1 MTPGHDRCRSAL
13 EAVDR
18 LPCFYPWILPLVA
31 LLGTAASLAEG
42 AGIGLLIP
50 FLALLMEGTTPEG
63 GIVAGVAAW
72 YSSLFDQDIR
82 LIVVSVTIILLIV
95 GRCLLNFV
103 YVGLLTWAGTRV
115 THDLRVKLFQHFLSI
130 DYLAMSRETQGR
142 QINALDGSCYRVGQ
156 AVMDF
161 LLMVVNGCTTL
172 IFVTFLALIS
182 WQMTVLTLTA
192 MAIAF
197 LVTRALVKRSSRTGE
212 KLEQGSALL
221 NETAVQVLNSMRM
234 IRIFGQEAREYASF
248 VQVSGQVRKAQ
259 FRLEAA
265 WRTMQPLVDLLY
277 VPLLLGI
284 LVIAWYA
291 EVRLALLLPFLFL
304 VFRLQRYV
312 RDFDMFRLRV
322 ASFLP
327 AVHEVTVLLARR
339 DVRQHSPGTR
349 PFTGLREAIVFD
361 RVGFMYAAD
370 PGIDRAC
377 GRRCLARDQTGRDA
391 RAGGRIR
398 RRQVDPDQSALSHC

>member
-1 MTPGHDRCRSAL
+1 MLTGFL
-13 EAVDR
+13 GY
-18 LPCFYPWILPLVA
+18 YPWVLPLVA

-82 LIVVSVTIILLIV
+82 LIVVSATIILLIV

-103 YVGLLTWAGTRV
+103 FVGLVTWAGTRV
-115 THDLRVKLFQHFLSI
+115 THDLRLKLFQDFLTI

-161 LLMVVNGCTTL
+161 LQMVVNACTTL
-172 IFVTFLALIS
+172 IFVAFLALIS

-192 MAIAF
+192 VAIAF
-197 LVTRALVKRSSRTGE
+197 LVTRALVKRISRTGE

-248 VQVSGQVRKAQ
+248 VQASEQVRKAQ

-277 VPLLLGI
+277 VPLLLGM

-291 EVRLALLLPFLFL
+291 EVTLAILLPFLFL

-327 AVHEVTVLLARR
+327 AVHELIVSAGEARRAPALARHAS
-339 DVRQHSPGTR
+339 VCWT
-349 PFTGLREAIVFD
+349 A
-361 RVGFMYAAD
+361 
-370 PGIDRAC
+370 
-377 GRRCLARDQTGRDA
+377 
-391 RAGGRIR
+391 
-398 RRQVDPDQSALSHC
+398 